1 MLRRIVGPLLLA
13 VLQGAFS
20 LGAAMYQKPDW
31 RWWASIV
38 GTATL
43 GVVFAALVTI
53 AAEKGHRAKMKL
65 DVENILQAAMIE
77 LSTEVGLE
85 PQDISLRAFKVSRS
99 ASTFWLQKEQR
110 SIGVIRQRRGVPPL
124 TIRWREGVGV
134 IGRCWKTKHEVQR
147 IPLSGLAE
155 LSQADWGKLDPDA
168 RMGFSWEQWLSL
180 RERYH
185 GLVAYPIV
193 EQRGYPG
200 RYRYWGCVAL
210 GAFAEEA
217 WVKMHRERRDATNA
231 QLGNAAASIL
241 GALKA

>member
-20 LGAAMYQKPDW
+20 LGAALYQKPDW

-77 LSTEVGLE
+77 LSTEVGLKLE
-85 PQDISLRAFKVSRS
+85 DISLRAFKVSRS
-99 ASTFWLQKEQR
+99 AATLWLKEEQR
-110 SIGVIRQRRGVPPL
+110 SIGVVRQRKGLPPL
-124 TIRWREGVGV
+124 TIRWQKGVGV
-134 IGRCWKTKHEVQR
+134 IGRCWAKHQVQP
-147 IPLSGLAE
+147 IPLADLATTTKAAWE
-155 LSQADWGKLDPDA
+155 QLDPEE
-168 RMGFSWEQWLSL
+168 RMGFSWSQWLSL
-180 RERYH
+180 RSRYQ
-185 GLVAYPIV
+185 GIVAYPIV
-193 EQRGYPG
+193 EHKGFPE
-200 RYRYWGCVAL
+200 RYKYWGCVAL
-210 GAFAEEA
+210 GAFTPEA
-217 WVKMHRERRDATNA
+217 WATMDEKAGATDA

-241 GALKA
+241 GALKT